1 MYKFFGTILGFFSN
15 ICGGSYFLGLLLFA
29 LMIKIILLPFGI
41 KQQKNAVRQA
51 KMKPK
56 EEAIRRKYKGRNDQK
71 TQQKM
76 QQEIMEMYQAEGYNP
91 AGGCL
96 PMLVQLVII
105 MLLYQVIIYPLRH
118 VVGMDASLVKALTDF
133 STASTESGGLGLAM
147 GRYTEI
153 SLLGELSKLS
163 GDALTSFTANFKTFI
178 EGSADYQANAA
189 TLMTGFGA
197 AIEKGLPNF
206 DLFGMTNFLADV
218 PSFKTAFK
226 SFAGFML
233 FIIPLLNFGTSFAST
248 KLTKKFTSQPMQ
260 QSQQANPT
268 MKMMEWFGP
277 LMSLWIAF
285 IAPAAL
291 GLYWIFNTV
300 LGVLQQ
306 FILYKAMPLPV
317 YTEEDVKAAIAEL
330 KGKGVYEKETD
341 EDISSARSPY
351 LPEFDD
357 EDEASVPGDDDD
369 DDDDLE
375 SRPSVIEPAKP
386 KESGSDKKKE
396 KKNKSKYE

>member
-29 LMIKIILLPFGI
+29 IMIKLILLPFGI
-41 KQQKNAVRQA
+41 KQQKNAIRQA

-56 EEAIRRKYKGRNDQK
+56 EEAIRKKYKGRNDQK

-76 QQEIMEMYQAEGYNP
+76 QNEIMEMYQAEGYNP

-133 STASTESGGLGLAM
+133 SIAAKESGVLGESM

-153 SLLGELSKLS
+153 SLLGELAKRS
-163 GDALTSFTANFKTFI
+163 GDTLTTFKDGFKAFI
-178 EGSADYQANAA
+178 EANANYQANV
-189 TLMTGFGA
+189 TTFMTGLDSA
-197 AIEKGLPNF
+197 LAKGLPNF
-206 DLFGMTNFLADV
+206 DLFGMENFLAGV

-233 FIIPLLNFGTSFAST
+233 FLIPILNFGTSFASM
-248 KLTKKFTSQPMQ
+248 KLTRKFTYQPMQ
-260 QSQQANPT
+260 NEQTNRS
-268 MKMMEWFGP
+268 MKLMDWFGP

-317 YTEEDVKAAIAEL
+317 FTEEDYKAAEAEL
-330 KGKGVYEKETD
+330 KGKAPYGKEQSFAEAMPERSLYL
-341 EDISSARSPY
+341 ED
-351 LPEFDD
+351 FD
-357 EDEASVPGDDDD
+357 EDEMPAPVTEEEDDDD
-369 DDDDLE
+369 DGTE
-375 SRPSVIEPAKP
+375 GHSSVIEPAKP
-386 KESGSDKKKE
+386 KDSGSK
-396 KKNKSKYE
+396 KKNK